1 MAQNNTITFYDLTM
15 AHGATTSPFVWATK
29 YALKHKGFDL
39 EVVPG
44 GFTGI
49 MERTG
54 GKTERLPA
62 IVDDGFA
69 MFESLAINLYLAKKA
84 NRLWPG
90 TREGE
95 GRVYQWTLFGA
106 SELEPVIG
114 QWYAHV
120 AYLPAER
127 RKPELAEEAA
137 VKLPRRL
144 DAIETALAT
153 REWLADEMFSIAD
166 LNLAS
171 VLYRGPAF
179 GLDRWPRVAD
189 WHRRCYARPVARAT
203 VAEREAKA

>member
-1 MAQNNTITFYDLTM
+1 MSLTIYGTAASRAFRVL
-15 AHGATTSPFVWATK
+15 WA
-29 YALKHKGFDL
+29 ARELGLAFEHLKHHF
-39 EVVPG
+39 G
-44 GFTGI
+44 GPEI
-49 MERTG
+49 
-54 GKTERLPA
+54 KTVEFLAINPMGAIPA